1 MIFDHPHNDHPHN
14 DAEYVLLASLQ
25 VRQARSHRSS
35 SSGDA
40 AQPVSRAGG
49 KVSWN
54 WMSLVTVQLGAAE
67 LTQRQ
72 AACVVLRVGLPAQ
85 GSRIMNL
92 FGKITSGLAVAAL
105 AGCAVQGSA
114 EASARAAAGGIW
126 TARTVLTLTSPE
138 LLAAVDPAADAAY
151 EMAGGEAGPFRLERV
166 DLATGAVRRG
176 PALPVAGLLPAAGYV
191 WIYGRQAYPRGQ
203 AKLVLY
209 QVSPSTLAR
218 VRSWL
223 VARGSAAGLTV
234 TAGPGRSVWVGY
246 QGRLLRLDA
255 TSGATAATIKLPA
268 GRDVVSASAG
278 PAGRYLYVSA
288 WSGSTGW
295 VSEYAAST
303 GHLLAATAL
312 SSAGP
317 SALTAVPGGAWASFR
332 TGMNGRTVLLRQRG
346 LREVT
351 PSASIFIWPMDATT
365 VYGGGRL
372 WLAGEPGAAGCIAP
386 GTGQVADQG
395 RVPLLESTP
404 WLLVVNAIRQL
415 LYAQHGPAIISI
427 TPPRACWS

>member
-1 MIFDHPHNDHPHN
+1 
-14 DAEYVLLASLQ
+14 
-25 VRQARSHRSS
+25 
-35 SSGDA
+35 
-40 AQPVSRAGG
+40 
-49 KVSWN
+49 
-54 WMSLVTVQLGAAE
+54 
-67 LTQRQ
+67 
-72 AACVVLRVGLPAQ
+72 
-85 GSRIMNL
+85 MNL

-105 AGCAVQGSA
+105 AGCAVQRSA
-114 EASARAAAGGIW
+114 EASARAAAGGKW
-126 TARTVLTLTSPE
+126 PTLMVLKLTSPE
-138 LLAAVDPAADAAY
+138 FLAAVDPAANAAY
-151 EMAGGEAGPFRLERV
+151 EMAGAEDGPFRLERV
-166 DLATGAVRRG
+166 DRAIHAVRRG
-176 PALPVAGLLPAAGYV
+176 PSFSVAGLLPAAGYV
-191 WIYGRQAYPRGQ
+191 WIYGRQFYPRGL

-223 VARGSAAGLTV
+223 VAPRSAAGLTV

-246 QGRLLRLDA
+246 QGTLLRLDA
-255 TSGATAATIKLPA
+255 KSGATVATIKLPA
-268 GRDVVSASAG
+268 GRTVASASVD

-288 WSGSTGW
+288 WSGSNGS

-303 GHLLAATAL
+303 GHLLATTAL

-317 SALTAVPGGAWASFR
+317 SALTAVPGGVWASFR

-372 WLAGEPGAAGCIAP
+372 WLAEELGAVGCIAP
-386 GTGQVADQG
+386 GTGQVVDQG
-395 RVPLLESTP
+395 RVALLDFTP
-404 WLLVVNAIRQL
+404 WLLAVNASRQL
-415 LYAQHGPAIISI
+415 LYAQDGVAIISI